1 MKNKTTTCHPESIE
15 LFLQQKMS
23 KSEQTDFELHL
34 DHCSDCRQQLEAGAA
49 SDDIWVSLRESLQD
63 ENLTLEYPGVDD
75 SALDAVTGNEVS
87 FSHSSVL
94 NLLAPSDDERMLGRL
109 GTYEIVGVI
118 GAGGMGVVLKALD
131 PALNR
136 YVAIKI
142 LAPHLGSSGAA
153 RKRFSREA
161 QAAAAVVHDSVIEI
175 HGVAETEGLPY
186 LVMSYVR
193 GPSLQRRLDDTGP
206 LALVEILRI
215 GMQAANGLAAAH
227 AQGLVHRDVKPA
239 NILLADGVERVK
251 LTDFGL
257 ARAADDAS
265 LTRTG
270 IIAGTPQ
277 YMSPEQA
284 RGETVDQSSD
294 LFSLGSV
301 LYTLC
306 TGRPPFRSETS
317 YGVLRRITDEEPRP
331 IREINPEIPEWLCQI
346 VSKLMAK
353 EPAARFASAS
363 EVSTLLEE
371 CLAHVQQPTEVPLPS
386 TLGSQTKPGGFFSN
400 SGRKTGVFVM
410 LAALAAVVL
419 GLCFWQATEPPDIAG
434 EWKSEGWGTVT
445 LNREES
451 GLYTG
456 TYKQPDNTDS
466 GSVDLKWSRI
476 EHRFNGT
483 WREGE
488 ARFGKLS
495 IRLANDEIRGAWTTS
510 RQSRVNPG
518 TPELADLL
526 WVRSSEV
533 MDATD
538 EKTLLGFVTSV
549 ADGEAVLSLG
559 KKEGVKVGMKL
570 TVIDKGVLY
579 GRIKVTKV
587 EAERSVGRIYE
598 ENKKTP
604 VQPGLRVVY
613 LKAGQPVDSSR
624 NSASQSASAIAETA
638 KAKRLEGTVVSIAD
652 GKAVLSIGEKD
663 GIKVGM
669 KLIALDQGLVR
680 GRIEIIKVEV
690 NHSIGRI
697 QENEHDTPVEVGNLV
712 ESPRP
717 GTLSA
722 VNSYLK
728 SRPAPSSE
736 SIGEAIRQLHPD
748 HFGSAEETI
757 KVRPKTDAEK
767 AIAQLTLISF
777 QNRTHRAVRGVMVN
791 AGAETYV
798 ITAGLGPEGK
808 PPIASQMY
816 LDIPGR
822 GKIGLE
828 YQKESTKELFLY
840 RTERKLTDYRPVD
853 DIQLKIGDQ
862 LSAILLGGTNEL
874 YVTPHATR
882 ITTLRHKTKT
892 DVTGKK
898 KELPQLVEFSID
910 RQLPSGIPL
919 FKEGKLVGITRSRPR
934 FMNDPPQGTFVV
946 PVGKMVELCEKLKL
960 SPESKSTSI
969 KPAIKQ
975 SVSIASKG
983 LPPKTASE
991 KAIARLVLV
1000 YFRDQSRR
1008 AIPGILVDAGS
1019 ETCVVTAGTAG
1030 IIPEGAPHAVD
1041 RTFLEISNRPPI
1053 DAIYQTQ
1060 STKELFV
1067 YRTQQKLTDY
1077 QPSEYVLLA
1086 VGDELAAMYPGS
1098 SPQLTLT
1105 PQATRIVSFDNHA
1118 ELALPPLKKKH
1129 RYEGLIQLDR
1139 SLPEGTPLFKEGQLA
1154 GLTLLGT
1161 RFLGEKANKSYMVP
1175 IERIAAFCR
1184 DLKIVP
1190 EGSRQLSDVVQE
1202 FNQQQ
1207 QLDPVG
1213 KGQPLLTD
1221 DEVVASVRWAL
1232 LDKKNPGLSTEQL
1245 QKFRE
1250 IAELRRLTAG
1260 WRLEFVSEVDG
1271 ADEERFQGW
1280 QVQLI
1285 LDQPQR
1291 APFRHMIRTRLLNQ
1305 LDAAGQPVKLNEP
1318 GPLLPD
1324 NTPLAA
1330 AIHGFNSA
1338 HRSLG
1343 GIDQPPLSEEE
1354 VVAAIR
1360 RMKTRRNELD
1370 VTNAEFSV
1378 LQKIAD
1384 QRQLPEDVDFEI
1396 LKMFQPGDGFEYLI
1410 WSIRLTLPRI
1420 ENNVPYP
1427 RYTIILRK
1435 QFVRSQA
1442 IDNGKIAWGPVA
1454 KNGLQAGVRFEP
1466 HNEQYVTGQQVLP
1479 RFYYRNTGD
1488 QFVEIM
1494 LPRLMTHN
1502 YYTKLS
1508 AVDGTGKSISI
1519 DQDRKP
1525 AGPVGWWLLPF
1536 GFGAQHEIRGL
1547 PIRLGEVERG
1557 QAEAVIEAKPGQTVR
1572 VRFTLP
1578 NYAEKNAPPLKT
1590 GEILFSMAEAVE
1602 AEDPVNEKKS

>member
-1 MKNKTTTCHPESIE
+1 MKNKTSTCQPESIE

-23 KSEQTDFELHL
+23 DSEQADFEIHL
-34 DHCSDCRQQLEAGAA
+34 DQCNDCRQQLEAAAA
-49 SDDIWVSLRESLQD
+49 SDDIWASVRDSLQD
-63 ENLTLEYPGVDD
+63 ETLALGFPDDD
-75 SALDAVTGNEVS
+75 SALDAVTDNEVS

-118 GAGGMGVVLKALD
+118 GAGGMGVVLKAFD

-284 RGETVDQSSD
+284 RGETVDQASD

-301 LYTLC
+301 LYTMC

-346 VSKLMAK
+346 VSRLMEK
-353 EPAARFASAS
+353 EPAARYATAS
-363 EVSTLLEE
+363 EVSGVLEE
-371 CLAHVQQPTEVPLPS
+371 CLAHVQQPTEVPLPAS
-386 TLGSQTKPGGFFSN
+386 LESQTEPGGFFSN
-400 SGRKTGVFVM
+400 TGRKTGVLGL
-410 LAALAAVVL
+410 LAALSAVVL
-419 GLCFWQATEPPDIAG
+419 GMCFWQATEPPDIAG
-434 EWKSEGWGTVT
+434 TWNSEGWGTVT
-445 LNREES
+445 LNQEEA
-451 GLYTG
+451 GFYAG
-456 TYKQPDNTDS
+456 IYKQPDNTVP
-466 GSVDLKWSRI
+466 GSIRLKWSRI
-476 EHRFNGT
+476 ERRFNGT

-495 IRLANDEIRGAWTTS
+495 IRLADDEIRGAWTTS

-526 WVRSSEV
+526 WIRPPEANV
-533 MDATD
+533 DAN
-538 EKTLLGFVTSV
+538 KIFIKGRVISV
-549 ADGEAVLSLG
+549 ADGEAVLS
-559 KKEGVKVGMKL
+559 V
-570 TVIDKGVLY
+570 
-579 GRIKVTKV
+579 
-587 EAERSVGRIYE
+587 
-598 ENKKTP
+598 
-604 VQPGLRVVY
+604 
-613 LKAGQPVDSSR
+613 
-624 NSASQSASAIAETA
+624 
-638 KAKRLEGTVVSIAD
+638 
-652 GKAVLSIGEKD
+652 GEKD
-663 GIKVGM
+663 GMKVGM

-680 GRIEIIKVEV
+680 GRIDIIKVEE
-690 NHSIGRI
+690 NRSIGRI
-697 QENEHDTPVEVGNLV
+697 HENPHDTPVEAGNLV
-712 ESPRP
+712 ESTRP

-722 VNSYLK
+722 LNSYLK

-757 KVRPKTDAEK
+757 KVRPKTAAEK

-791 AGAETYV
+791 AGAGTYV
-798 ITAGLGPEGK
+798 ITAGLGPEAK
-808 PPIASQMY
+808 PPIAAQIY

-840 RTERKLTDYRPVD
+840 RTQRKLTDYRPVD
-853 DIQLKIGDQ
+853 DIQLDIGDQ
-862 LSAILLGGTNEL
+862 LSAILLGGTSEL

-892 DVTGKK
+892 DATGKK
-898 KELPQLVEFSID
+898 KGAPQLVEFSID
-910 RQLPSGIPL
+910 RQLPSGVPL

-934 FMNDPPQGTFVV
+934 YMNDNPQGTFVV
-946 PVGKMVELCEKLKL
+946 PVGKMVELCDQLKL

-983 LPPKTASE
+983 LPPKTVSE

-1041 RTFLEISNRPPI
+1041 RTFLEIPNRPPI
-1053 DAIYQTQ
+1053 DAVYLPQ

-1105 PQATRIVSFDNHA
+1105 PQAARIVSFDNQA
-1118 ELALPPLKKKH
+1118 ELELPPLKEKH

-1154 GLTLLGT
+1154 GLTVLGT

-1190 EGSRQLSDVVQE
+1190 AGSRQLSDVVQE

-1207 QLDPVG
+1207 QLDPVD

-1232 LDKKNPGLSTEQL
+1232 LDKKIPGLSAEQL
-1245 QKFRE
+1245 QQFRE
-1250 IAELRRLTAG
+1250 IAELRRLAAG
-1260 WRLEFVSEVDG
+1260 WRLEYVSEVDG

-1280 QVQLI
+1280 QVQLV
-1285 LDQPQR
+1285 LDQSQG
-1291 APFRHMIRTRLLNQ
+1291 APFRHEVRTRLFNQ
-1305 LDAAGQPVKLNEP
+1305 LDAAGQAVKLNEP
-1318 GPLLPD
+1318 GPKMPD
-1324 NTPLAA
+1324 DTPLAA

-1343 GIDQPPLSEEE
+1343 GMDQPPLTEEE

-1360 RMKTRRNELD
+1360 RMKIRRNELD
-1370 VTNAEFSV
+1370 VTNAEFSM

-1384 QRQLPEDVDFEI
+1384 QRQLPEDVGFE
-1396 LKMFQPGDGFEYLI
+1396 LLTLFQPGDGYEYLI

-1427 RYTIILRK
+1427 RYTINLRK

-1466 HNEQYVTGQQVLP
+1466 DNEQYAIGQQVLP
-1479 RFYYRNTGD
+1479 RFYYRNTGN

-1508 AVDGTGKSISI
+1508 ALDETGKSISI

-1536 GFGAQHEIRGL
+1536 GFGAQHEIQGL

-1557 QAEAVIEAKPGQTVR
+1557 QAETVIQSKPGQSVR

-1578 NYAEKNAPPLKT
+1578 NYADKNAPPFKT
-1590 GEILFSMAEAVE
+1590 GEIQFSIAEPGKEMDAASKTLE
-1602 AEDPVNEKKS
+1602 

>member
-1 MKNKTTTCHPESIE
+1 MHHKLTACNPDSIE
-15 LFLQQKMS
+15 LFLQQKLS
-23 KSEQTDFELHL
+23 DSEQADFERHL
-34 DHCSDCRQQLEAGAA
+34 DDCSECRAQLETAAA
-49 SDDIWVSLRESLQD
+49 SDEIWSSVRESLQD
-63 ENLTLEYPGVDD
+63 ETRLLDEPLAEE
-75 SALDAVTGNEVS
+75 SAWDTATGPAAS
-87 FSHSSVL
+87 FSQSSIL

-109 GTYEIVGVI
+109 GTYEVVGVI
-118 GAGGMGVVLKALD
+118 GAGGMGIVLKALD

-153 RKRFSREA
+153 RQRFSREA

-175 HGVAETEGLPY
+175 HGVAETKGLPY

-193 GPSLQRRLDDTGP
+193 GQSLQRRIDDSGP

-284 RGETVDQSSD
+284 RGEAVDQASD

-306 TGRPPFRSETS
+306 TGRAPFRSETS

-346 VSKLMAK
+346 IGRLMSK
-353 EPAARFASAS
+353 EPAERYASAS
-363 EVSTLLEE
+363 EVSALLEE
-371 CLAHVQQPTEVPLPS
+371 CLAHVQRPTEVALPE
-386 TLGSQTKPGGFFSN
+386 TLAVATRP
-400 SGRKTGVFVM
+400 RRVFRVVT
-410 LAALAAVVL
+410 LVAALSAVVL
-419 GLCFWQATEPPDIAG
+419 GFCFWLGTAPPDIAG
-434 EWKSEGWGTVT
+434 KWRSPEWGIVT
-445 LNREES
+445 LNHEEE
-451 GLYTG
+451 GDYTG
-456 TYKQPDNTDS
+456 SYQQPGNAAP
-466 GSVDLKWSRI
+466 GSVRLKWSRI
-476 EHRFNGT
+476 ERRFNGI

-495 IRLANDEIRGAWTTS
+495 IRLVDDEIRGAWTTS

-518 TPELADLL
+518 TPEMADLL
-526 WVRSSEV
+526 WVRVSADKAAQPVIDVPES
-533 MDATD
+533 M
-538 EKTLLGFVTSV
+538 LLKGQVVSV
-549 ADGEAVLSLG
+549 AEGEAVLSLG
-559 KKEGVKVGMKL
+559 KQLGIKVGMQL
-570 TVIDKGVLY
+570 AVIDQGKIC
-579 GRIKVTKV
+579 GRVFITKV
-587 EAERSVGRIYE
+587 EQERSVGRIFE
-598 ENKKTP
+598 EKKETP
-604 VQPGLRVVY
+604 VQPGQLVIY
-613 LKAGQPVDSSR
+613 LKTGVPVPLVP
-624 NSASQSASAIAETA
+624 QSA
-638 KAKRLEGTVVSIAD
+638 
-652 GKAVLSIGEKD
+652 
-663 GIKVGM
+663 
-669 KLIALDQGLVR
+669 
-680 GRIEIIKVEV
+680 
-690 NHSIGRI
+690 
-697 QENEHDTPVEVGNLV
+697 
-712 ESPRP
+712 
-717 GTLSA
+717 
-722 VNSYLK
+722 
-728 SRPAPSSE
+728 PAPTPLTAGTSN
-736 SIGEAIRQLHPD
+736 ALRQIHPD
-748 HFGSAEETI
+748 FFGSREESI
-757 KVRPKTDAEK
+757 KVRPKTAAEK

-777 QNRTHRAVRGVMVN
+777 QNQTHRAVRGIMVN

-798 ITAGLGPEGK
+798 ITAGLGPEAK
-808 PPIASQMY
+808 PPIAARMY

-828 YQKESTKELFLY
+828 YQKESTKDLYLY
-840 RTERKLTDYRPVD
+840 RARRKLTDYRPVD
-853 DIQLKIGDQ
+853 DIQLEIGDQ
-862 LSAILLGGTNEL
+862 LSAILLGGTSEL

-882 ITTLRHKTKT
+882 ITTLRYKTKT
-892 DVTGKK
+892 DAAGKK
-898 KELPQLVEFSID
+898 KESPQLVEFGID
-910 RQLPSGIPL
+910 RNLPSGIPL
-919 FKEGKLVGITRSRPR
+919 FKDGKLVGITRSRPR
-934 FMNDPPQGTFVV
+934 YVNDNPQGTFVV
-946 PVGKMVELCEKLKL
+946 PVGEMVELCDRLK
-960 SPESKSTSI
+960 SIPESSSTLVR
-969 KPAIKQ
+969 PASEE
-975 SVSIASKG
+975 SVSSSPYG
-983 LPPKTASE
+983 VPPKTAAE

-1000 YFRDQSRR
+1000 FFRDQSRR
-1008 AIPGILVDAGS
+1008 AIPGILVNVGS
-1019 ETCVVTAGTAG
+1019 QTCVVTAGTAG
-1030 IIPEGAPHAVD
+1030 IVPEGAPAAVD
-1041 RTFLEISNRPPI
+1041 RMFLEFPNRPPI
-1053 DAIYQTQ
+1053 EAVYQPQ

-1086 VGDELAAMYPGS
+1086 VGDELSAMYPGS
-1098 SPQLTLT
+1098 SPQFTMT
-1105 PQATRIVSFDNHA
+1105 PQAARIVALNCQA
-1118 ELALPPLKKKH
+1118 ELSLPHLKKKH

-1154 GLTLLGT
+1154 GLTLVGT
-1161 RFLGEKANKSYMVP
+1161 RFLGENANKSYMLP
-1175 IERIAAFCR
+1175 ISRIAAFCR
-1184 DLKIVP
+1184 DLKFDPAGRAKPDPSSRVKTDP
-1190 EGSRQLSDVVQE
+1190 AGSRQLSDVVQE

-1232 LDKKNPGLSTEQL
+1232 LEKKIPGLSAEQL
-1245 QKFRE
+1245 QQFRE
-1250 IAELRRLTAG
+1250 IAELRRFAAG
-1260 WRLEFVSEVDG
+1260 WRLEFKNALDG
-1271 ADEERFQGW
+1271 EDQDRFQAW
-1280 QVQLI
+1280 QVQLV
-1285 LDQPQR
+1285 LDQPQGP
-1291 APFRHMIRTRLLNQ
+1291 PFIHVIRTRLLNQ
-1305 LDAAGQPVKLNEP
+1305 QDAAGQPVKLSKP

-1343 GIDQPPLSEEE
+1343 GIDQPPLTEEE

-1370 VTNAEFSV
+1370 VTNAEFAA

-1384 QRQLPEDVDFEI
+1384 QRQLPEDVGFE
-1396 LKMFQPGDGFEYLI
+1396 LLNLFQPGDGNEYLI

-1420 ENNVPYP
+1420 SNRVPYP

-1435 QFVRSQA
+1435 QYVRSQA

-1454 KNGLQAGVRFEP
+1454 ENGLQAGVRFEP
-1466 HNEQYVTGQQVLP
+1466 HKEQYATGQQVLP

-1488 QFVEIM
+1488 QFVEIS
-1494 LPRLMTHN
+1494 LPRLMTHS

-1508 AVDGTGKSISI
+1508 AVDDTGKPIPI

-1525 AGPVGWWLLPF
+1525 AGPVGWWVLPF
-1536 GFGAQHEIRGL
+1536 GFGVQHEIRGL
-1547 PIRLGEVERG
+1547 PIRLGDMERG
-1557 QAEAVIEAKPGQTVR
+1557 QAETVIQAKPGQSVR

-1578 NYAEKNAPPLKT
+1578 NYADNNAPPLKT
-1590 GEILFSMAEAVE
+1590 GEIRFSMAEPEKELDAVSE
-1602 AEDPVNEKKS
+1602 TQE

>member
-1 MKNKTTTCHPESIE
+1 
-15 LFLQQKMS
+15 MS
-23 KSEQTDFELHL
+23 DREQTDFEIHL
-34 DHCSDCRQQLEAGAA
+34 DQCSDCRQQLDAAAA
-49 SDDIWVSLRESLQD
+49 SDDIWASVRDSLQD
-63 ENLTLEYPGVDD
+63 ETLALGFPDDD
-75 SALDAVTGNEVS
+75 SALDVITDQVAA
-87 FSHSSVL
+87 FSHHSVL
-94 NLLAPSDDERMLGRL
+94 NLLTPSDDERMLGRL

-118 GAGGMGVVLKALD
+118 GAGGMGVVLKAFD

-284 RGETVDQSSD
+284 RGETVDQASD

-301 LYTLC
+301 LYTMC

-317 YGVLRRITDEEPRP
+317 YGVLRRITDKEPRP

-346 VSKLMAK
+346 VSRLMQK
-353 EPAARFASAS
+353 EPAARYATAS
-363 EVSTLLEE
+363 EVSGVLEK
-371 CLAHVQQPTEVPLPS
+371 CLAHVQQPTEVPLPAS
-386 TLGSQTKPGGFFSN
+386 LESQTEPGGFFSN
-400 SGRKTGVFVM
+400 SGRKTGVLGL
-410 LAALAAVVL
+410 LAALAAVVV
-419 GLCFWQATEPPDIAG
+419 GMCFWQATEPPDIAG
-434 EWKSEGWGTVT
+434 TWNSEGWGTVT
-445 LNREES
+445 LNQEEA
-451 GLYTG
+451 GFYAG
-456 TYKQPDNTDS
+456 IYKQPDNTVP
-466 GSVDLKWSRI
+466 GSIRLKWSRI
-476 EHRFNGT
+476 ERRFNGT

-495 IRLANDEIRGAWTTS
+495 IRLADDEIRGAWTTS

-526 WVRSSEV
+526 WIRGSEGNAAHPLIDV
-533 MDATD
+533 PDTMIL
-538 EKTLLGFVTSV
+538 KGHVVSV

-559 KKEGVKVGMKL
+559 KQAGVKVGMKL
-570 TVIDKGVLY
+570 AVMDQGKMCGQI
-579 GRIKVTKV
+579 IITKV
-587 EAERSVGRIYE
+587 EQIRSVGRIFE
-598 ENKKTP
+598 ENKEGP
-604 VQPGLRVVY
+604 VQPGQLVIC
-613 LKAGQPVDSSR
+613 LKTSGPIPANRKSV
-624 NSASQSASAIAETA
+624 NQSAPANADTA
-638 KAKRLEGTVVSIAD
+638 KDKLLKGSVVSVAD

-680 GRIEIIKVEV
+680 GRIDIIKVDENQSV
-690 NHSIGRI
+690 GRI
-697 QENEHDTPVEVGNLV
+697 QENQHDTPVEVGNLV

-736 SIGEAIRQLHPD
+736 SIGEALRQLHPD
-748 HFGSAEETI
+748 HFGSMEEPV

-767 AIAQLTLISF
+767 AIAQLSLISF
-777 QNRTHRAVRGVMVN
+777 QNRTHQAVHGIMVN
-791 AGAETYV
+791 DGAGTYV
-798 ITAGLGPEGK
+798 ITAGMGPEAK
-808 PPIASQMY
+808 PPIAAQIY

-828 YQKESTKELFLY
+828 YQKESTKELYLY
-840 RTERKLTDYRPVD
+840 HTQRKLTDYRPLD
-853 DIQLKIGDQ
+853 DIQLEIGDQ
-862 LSAILLGGTNEL
+862 LSGILLGGTNEL
-874 YVTPHATR
+874 FVTPHATR
-882 ITTLRHKTKT
+882 ITTLRYKTKT
-892 DVTGKK
+892 DATGKK
-898 KELPQLVEFSID
+898 KGAPQLVEFLID
-910 RQLPSGIPL
+910 RKLHSGTPL

-934 FMNDPPQGTFVV
+934 YMSDPLQGTFVI
-946 PVGKMVELCEKLKL
+946 PVGEMVELYDRLKKN
-960 SPESKSTSI
+960 PESSSSLS
-969 KPAIKQ
+969 KPVDED
-975 SVSIASKG
+975 SVISSWNG
-983 LPPKTASE
+983 LPPKTAAE

-1041 RTFLEISNRPPI
+1041 RTFLEIPNRPPI
-1053 DAIYQTQ
+1053 EAIYQKQ

-1067 YRTQQKLTDY
+1067 YRTQQQLTDY

-1098 SPQLTLT
+1098 SPQLSLT
-1105 PQATRIVSFDNHA
+1105 PQAARIVGFDNEE
-1118 ELALPPLKKKH
+1118 ELELPPLKNKH
-1129 RYEGLIQLDR
+1129 RFEGLIQLDC

-1161 RFLGEKANKSYMVP
+1161 RFLGEKAKKSYMVP
-1175 IERIAAFCR
+1175 VERIAEFCR

-1190 EGSRQLSDVVQE
+1190 EGSRQLTDAIQK

-1221 DEVVASVRWAL
+1221 DEVVAAVRWAL
-1232 LDKKNPGLSTEQL
+1232 LEKKNQGLSADQL
-1245 QKFRE
+1245 KQFRE
-1250 IAELRRLTAG
+1250 IAEQRRLAAG
-1260 WRLEFVSEVDG
+1260 WRLEFVTTLDG
-1271 ADEERFQGW
+1271 VDEERFQAW
-1280 QVQLI
+1280 QAQLV
-1285 LDQPQR
+1285 LDQPDG
-1291 APFRHMIRTRLLNQ
+1291 APFIHVIRTRLLNQ
-1305 LDAAGQPVKLNEP
+1305 LDAAGQPVPLKEP

-1330 AIHGFNSA
+1330 AIHGFNST
-1338 HRSLG
+1338 HQSLG
-1343 GIDQPPLSEEE
+1343 GMDQPPLTEQE
-1354 VVAAIR
+1354 VIAAIR
-1360 RMKTRRNELD
+1360 WMKTKRNELD
-1370 VTNAEFSV
+1370 VTNTEFKI
-1378 LQKIAD
+1378 LQKIAE
-1384 QRQLPEDVDFEI
+1384 QRQLPEDVGFE
-1396 LKMFQPGDGFEYLI
+1396 LLTLFQPDDGYEYLI
-1410 WSIRLTLPRI
+1410 WSVRLTLPRI

-1427 RYTIILRK
+1427 RYSIILRK
-1435 QFVRSQA
+1435 QYVRSQP
-1442 IDNGKIAWGPVA
+1442 IDNGKISWGPVA
-1454 KNGLQAGVRFEP
+1454 DNGLQAGVRFEP
-1466 HNEQYVTGQQVLP
+1466 QNEQYATGQQVLP

-1494 LPRLMTHN
+1494 LPRLMTHS

-1508 AVDGTGKSISI
+1508 AVDDTGKPVPI

-1525 AGPVGWWLLPF
+1525 AGPVGWWFLPF

-1547 PIRLGEVERG
+1547 PIRLGDVERG
-1557 QAEAVIEAKPGQTVR
+1557 QAETVIQAKPGQSVR

-1578 NYAEKNAPPLKT
+1578 NYADKNAPPLKT
-1590 GEILFSMAEAVE
+1590 GEILYSMAEPEKEDE
-1602 AEDPVNEKKS
+1602 AFSEPQN

>member
-1 MKNKTTTCHPESIE
+1 MKNKSTTCHPESIE

-23 KSEQTDFELHL
+23 AGEQADFELHL
-34 DHCSDCRQQLEAGAA
+34 DECSDCRQQLEAGAA
-49 SDDIWVSLRESLQD
+49 SDDIWVSLRDSLQD
-63 ENLTLEYPGVDD
+63 ETLTLEYPGGKD
-75 SALDAVTGNEVS
+75 SALDAVRVNEAS
-87 FSHSSVL
+87 FSHSSVM

-118 GAGGMGVVLKALD
+118 GAGGMGVVLKAFD

-284 RGETVDQSSD
+284 RGETVDQASD

-301 LYTLC
+301 LYTMC

-346 VSKLMAK
+346 VNRLIEK
-353 EPAARFASAS
+353 EPAARFATAS
-363 EVSTLLEE
+363 EVSGVLEE

-386 TLGSQTKPGGFFSN
+386 SLESQTEPGGFFSN
-400 SGRKTGVFVM
+400 SGRKTGVLLM
-410 LAALAAVVL
+410 LAALSAVVL
-419 GLCFWQATEPPDIAG
+419 GMCFWQATEPPDIAG
-434 EWKSEGWGTVT
+434 EWKSEGWGTVI
-445 LNREES
+445 LNREEA
-451 GLYTG
+451 GLYAG
-456 TYKQPDNTDS
+456 TYKQPDNVAS
-466 GSVDLKWSRI
+466 GTVDLKWSRI
-476 EHRFNGT
+476 ERRFNGT

-495 IRLANDEIRGAWTTS
+495 IRLADDEIRGAWTTS

-526 WVRSSEV
+526 WVRSPEANV
-533 MDATD
+533 PTD
-538 EKTLLGFVTSV
+538 NISIKGQVISV
-549 ADGEAVLSLG
+549 AG
-559 KKEGVKVGMKL
+559 
-570 TVIDKGVLY
+570 
-579 GRIKVTKV
+579 
-587 EAERSVGRIYE
+587 
-598 ENKKTP
+598 
-604 VQPGLRVVY
+604 
-613 LKAGQPVDSSR
+613 
-624 NSASQSASAIAETA
+624 
-638 KAKRLEGTVVSIAD
+638 
-652 GKAVLSIGEKD
+652 GKAVLSIGKKD

-680 GRIEIIKVEV
+680 GKIDIIKVEE
-690 NHSIGRI
+690 NQSIGRI
-697 QENEHDTPVEVGNLV
+697 HENPHDTPAEVGNLV
-712 ESPRP
+712 ESLKP
-717 GTLSA
+717 GTLTA
-722 VNSYLK
+722 LNSYLK
-728 SRPAPSSE
+728 SRPAPPSE
-736 SIGEAIRQLHPD
+736 SAGNAIRQLHPEF
-748 HFGSAEETI
+748 FGSTEESI
-757 KVRPKTDAEK
+757 KVRPKTAAEK

-808 PPIASQMY
+808 PPIAAQMY

-828 YQKESTKELFLY
+828 YQKESTKDLFLY

-853 DIQLKIGDQ
+853 EIQLAVGDQ
-862 LSAILLGGTNEL
+862 LSAILLGGTSEL

-882 ITTLRHKTKT
+882 ITTLKHKTKT
-892 DVTGKK
+892 DATGKK
-898 KELPQLVEFSID
+898 KETSRLVEFGID
-910 RQLPSGIPL
+910 RQLPSGVPL

-934 FMNDPPQGTFVV
+934 YMNDNPQGTFVV
-946 PVGKMVELCEKLKL
+946 PVGKMVELCDQLKL
-960 SPESKSTSI
+960 SPESRSTSI

-983 LPPKTASE
+983 LPPKTVSE

-1041 RTFLEISNRPPI
+1041 RTFLEIPNRPPI
-1053 DAIYQTQ
+1053 DAVYLPQ

-1077 QPSEYVLLA
+1077 QPSDYVLLA
-1086 VGDELAAMYPGS
+1086 VDDELAAMYPGS
-1098 SPQLTLT
+1098 SPHLTLT
-1105 PQATRIVSFDNHA
+1105 PQAARIVSFDNQA
-1118 ELALPPLKKKH
+1118 ELALPPLKKEH

-1161 RFLGEKANKSYMVP
+1161 RFLGENANKSYMVP
-1175 IERIAAFCR
+1175 VEKIAAFCR

-1190 EGSRQLSDVVQE
+1190 AGSRQLSDVVQE

-1207 QLDPVG
+1207 QLDPVD

-1232 LDKKNPGLSTEQL
+1232 LDKKIPGLSAEQL
-1245 QKFRE
+1245 QQFRE
-1250 IAELRRLTAG
+1250 IAELRRLAAD

-1280 QVQLI
+1280 QVQLV
-1285 LDQPQR
+1285 LDQSQG
-1291 APFRHMIRTRLLNQ
+1291 APFRHEVRTRLFNQ
-1305 LDAAGQPVKLNEP
+1305 LDAAGQAVKLNEP
-1318 GPLLPD
+1318 GPKMPD
-1324 NTPLAA
+1324 DTPLAA

-1343 GIDQPPLSEEE
+1343 GMDQPPLTEEE

-1360 RMKTRRNELD
+1360 RMKIRRNELD
-1370 VTNAEFSV
+1370 VTNAEFSM

-1384 QRQLPEDVDFEI
+1384 QRQLPEDVGFE
-1396 LKMFQPGDGFEYLI
+1396 LLTLFQPGDGYEYLI

-1435 QFVRSQA
+1435 QFIRSQA

-1466 HNEQYVTGQQVLP
+1466 DNEQYAIGQQVLP
-1479 RFYYRNTGD
+1479 RFYYRNTGN

-1494 LPRLMTHN
+1494 LPRLLTHN

-1508 AVDGTGKSISI
+1508 ALDETGKSISI

-1557 QAEAVIEAKPGQTVR
+1557 QAETVIQSKPGQSVR

-1578 NYAEKNAPPLKT
+1578 NYADKNAPPFKT
-1590 GEILFSMAEAVE
+1590 GEIQFSIAEPGKEMDAASE
-1602 AEDPVNEKKS
+1602 TLE

>member
-1 MKNKTTTCHPESIE
+1 MKNKTSTCQPESIE

-23 KSEQTDFELHL
+23 DSEQADFEIHL
-34 DHCSDCRQQLEAGAA
+34 DQCNDCRQQLEAAAA
-49 SDDIWVSLRESLQD
+49 SDDIWTSVRDSLQD
-63 ENLTLEYPGVDD
+63 ETLALGFPDDD
-75 SALDAVTGNEVS
+75 SALDAVTDNEVS

-118 GAGGMGVVLKALD
+118 GAGGMGVVLKAFD

-284 RGETVDQSSD
+284 RGETVDQASD

-301 LYTLC
+301 LYTMC

-346 VSKLMAK
+346 VSRLMEK
-353 EPAARFASAS
+353 EPAARYATAS
-363 EVSTLLEE
+363 EVSGVLEK
-371 CLAHVQQPTEVPLPS
+371 CLAHVQQPTEVPLPAS
-386 TLGSQTKPGGFFSN
+386 LESQTEPGGFFSN
-400 SGRKTGVFVM
+400 SGRKTGVLGL
-410 LAALAAVVL
+410 LAALAAVVV
-419 GLCFWQATEPPDIAG
+419 GMCFWQATEPPDIAG
-434 EWKSEGWGTVT
+434 KWRSEEWGTVT
-445 LNREES
+445 LNLEE
-451 GLYTG
+451 GGQYAG
-456 TYKQPDNTDS
+456 TYQEPDNAAS
-466 GSVDLKWSRI
+466 GTVDLKWSRI
-476 EHRFNGT
+476 ERRFNGT

-495 IRLANDEIRGAWTTS
+495 IRLADDEIRGAWTTS

-526 WVRSSEV
+526 WIRSSEV

-538 EKTLLGFVTSV
+538 KKFLLGFVTSV

-559 KKEGVKVGMKL
+559 KKEGIKVGLKL
-570 TVIDKGVLY
+570 AVIDKGVLY
-579 GRIKVTKV
+579 GRIKVIKV
-587 EAERSVGRIYE
+587 EAERSVGRIFE

-613 LKAGQPVDSSR
+613 QKSGQPVDSSR
-624 NSASQSASAIAETA
+624 NSASQSVPAMPVISND
-638 KAKRLEGTVVSIAD
+638 KLLMGQVVSVAD
-652 GKAVLSIGEKD
+652 GETVLSLGKD
-663 GIKVGM
+663 AGVYVGM
-669 KLIALDQGLVR
+669 KLAVMDQEKMCGLIIITKVEQGR
-680 GRIEIIKVEV
+680 SVGRIFEEKKEV
-690 NHSIGRI
+690 PVQVGQHVICGKPGKLLPVMGQPSTTPSPLTAGT
-697 QENEHDTPVEVGNLV
+697 NEAL
-712 ESPRP
+712 
-717 GTLSA
+717 
-722 VNSYLK
+722 
-728 SRPAPSSE
+728 
-736 SIGEAIRQLHPD
+736 RQLYPE
-748 HFGSAEETI
+748 FYESAEEPN
-757 KVRPKTDAEK
+757 KVRPKTAAEK

-777 QNRTHRAVRGVMVN
+777 QNRTHRAVRGIMVN
-791 AGAETYV
+791 AGAGTYV
-798 ITAGLGPEGK
+798 ITAGLGPEAK
-808 PPIASQMY
+808 PPIAAQIY

-840 RTERKLTDYRPVD
+840 RTQRKLTDYRPVD
-853 DIQLKIGDQ
+853 DIQLDIGDQ
-862 LSAILLGGTNEL
+862 LSAILLGGTSEL

-882 ITTLRHKTKT
+882 ITTLKHKTKT
-892 DVTGKK
+892 DATGKK
-898 KELPQLVEFSID
+898 KGAPQLVEFSID
-910 RQLPSGIPL
+910 RQLPSGVPL

-934 FMNDPPQGTFVV
+934 YMNDNPQGTFVV
-946 PVGKMVELCEKLKL
+946 PVGKMVELCDQLKL

-983 LPPKTASE
+983 LPPKTVSE

-1041 RTFLEISNRPPI
+1041 RTFLEIPNRPPI
-1053 DAIYQTQ
+1053 DAVYLPQ

-1098 SPQLTLT
+1098 SPQLSLT
-1105 PQATRIVSFDNHA
+1105 PQAARIVSFDNQA
-1118 ELALPPLKKKH
+1118 ELELPPLKNQH
-1129 RYEGLIQLDR
+1129 RFEGLIQLDR
-1139 SLPEGTPLFKEGQLA
+1139 NLPEGTPLFKEGQLA

-1190 EGSRQLSDVVQE
+1190 EGS
-1202 FNQQQ
+1202 
-1207 QLDPVG
+1207 
-1213 KGQPLLTD
+1213 
-1221 DEVVASVRWAL
+1221 
-1232 LDKKNPGLSTEQL
+1232 
-1245 QKFRE
+1245 
-1250 IAELRRLTAG
+1250 
-1260 WRLEFVSEVDG
+1260 
-1271 ADEERFQGW
+1271 
-1280 QVQLI
+1280 
-1285 LDQPQR
+1285 
-1291 APFRHMIRTRLLNQ
+1291 
-1305 LDAAGQPVKLNEP
+1305 
-1318 GPLLPD
+1318 
-1324 NTPLAA
+1324 
-1330 AIHGFNSA
+1330 
-1338 HRSLG
+1338 
-1343 GIDQPPLSEEE
+1343 
-1354 VVAAIR
+1354 
-1360 RMKTRRNELD
+1360 
-1370 VTNAEFSV
+1370 
-1378 LQKIAD
+1378 
-1384 QRQLPEDVDFEI
+1384 
-1396 LKMFQPGDGFEYLI
+1396 
-1410 WSIRLTLPRI
+1410 
-1420 ENNVPYP
+1420 
-1427 RYTIILRK
+1427 
-1435 QFVRSQA
+1435 
-1442 IDNGKIAWGPVA
+1442 
-1454 KNGLQAGVRFEP
+1454 
-1466 HNEQYVTGQQVLP
+1466 
-1479 RFYYRNTGD
+1479 
-1488 QFVEIM
+1488 
-1494 LPRLMTHN
+1494 
-1502 YYTKLS
+1502 
-1508 AVDGTGKSISI
+1508 
-1519 DQDRKP
+1519 
-1525 AGPVGWWLLPF
+1525 
-1536 GFGAQHEIRGL
+1536 
-1547 PIRLGEVERG
+1547 
-1557 QAEAVIEAKPGQTVR
+1557 
-1572 VRFTLP
+1572 
-1578 NYAEKNAPPLKT
+1578 
-1590 GEILFSMAEAVE
+1590 
-1602 AEDPVNEKKS
+1602 